1 MRRMKKL
8 FAVVLA
14 VLTMSMAFAGCSSEE
29 TYISFDEVY
38 NQLTSSIDFSASKM
52 QKQTE
57 AALNNYY
64 YIDPATLENYAIYM
78 ADYATGNADEIA
90 MFQVK
95 ESDQMTTVKSL
106 INDRI
111 SDLKVRYEDY
121 KPEEMPKIES
131 AIIEEKGNYIFL
143 VISPDNEK
151 AQEVLPS
158 FETQKARPEPLPQ
171 EPPACLSYLGI
182 SPRGGPDAASRTG
195 RPTACRTPQPAYPK
209 R

>member
-1 MRRMKKL
+1 MSSIFTYLRNAYQKEKRYLKEAADIIAEDNRRMLLLTNLIMLLFLIALLFLTPYIIKDWKPTDYHLIFLPVSLLCLGVSYFSYKKKL
-8 FAVVLA
+8 TGKKVTAICAFYL
-14 VLTMSMAFAGCSSEE
+14 MA
-29 TYISFDEVY
+29 SFTC
-38 NQLTSSIDFSASKM
+38 LF
-52 QKQTE
+52 
-57 AALNNYY
+57 L
-64 YIDPATLENYAIYM
+64 IDPATLEDYAIYM

-151 AQEVLPS
+151 AQEVLD
-158 FETQKARPEPLPQ
+158 QL
-171 EPPACLSYLGI
+171 LG
-182 SPRGGPDAASRTG
+182 
-195 RPTACRTPQPAYPK
+195 
-209 R
+209 

>member
-64 YIDPATLENYAIYM
+64 YIDPATLEDYAIYM

-131 AIIEEKGNYIFL
+131 AIIEERGQLYLPCHLPGQRKGF
-143 VISPDNEK
+143 
-151 AQEVLPS
+151 QEVAGPASRLNKKS
-158 FETQKARPEPLPQ
+158 MQKGTFCAKVPFLYSYFKHELEKSACPAR
-171 EPPACLSYLGI
+171 
-182 SPRGGPDAASRTG
+182 SPGGPAPCRSRS
-195 RPTACRTPQPAYPK
+195 
-209 R
+209 

>member
-1 MRRMKKL
+1 MRRVKKL
-8 FAVVLA
+8 FAVILA

-64 YIDPATLENYAIYM
+64 YIDPATLEDYAIYM

-151 AQEVLPS
+151 AQEVLD
-158 FETQKARPEPLPQ
+158 QL
-171 EPPACLSYLGI
+171 LG
-182 SPRGGPDAASRTG
+182 
-195 RPTACRTPQPAYPK
+195 
-209 R
+209 

>member
-1 MRRMKKL
+1 MKKMKRI
-8 FAVVLA
+8 LA
-14 VLTMSMAFAGCSSEE
+14 AMLSIMLLTLAMSGCSSEE
-29 TYISFDEVY
+29 TYVSFDEVY
-38 NQLTSSIDFSASKM
+38 SKLTSSIDFSASKM

-95 ESDQMTTVKSL
+95 DADQLTTVKSL

-121 KPEEMPKIES
+121 KPEEMSKIDG
-131 AIIEEKGNYIFL
+131 AVIKEKGNYIFL
-143 VISPDNEK
+143 VISPDNDK
-151 AQEVLPS
+151 AKEVLD
-158 FETQKARPEPLPQ
+158 EL
-171 EPPACLSYLGI
+171 LG
-182 SPRGGPDAASRTG
+182 
-195 RPTACRTPQPAYPK
+195 
-209 R
+209 

>member
-1 MRRMKKL
+1 MKKMKRI
-8 FAVVLA
+8 LA
-14 VLTMSMAFAGCSSEE
+14 AMLSIMMLNLAISGCSSEE
-29 TYISFDEVY
+29 TYVSLDEVY
-38 NQLTSSIDFSASKM
+38 SKLTSSIDFSASKM

-95 ESDQMTTVKSL
+95 DADQLTTVKSL

-111 SDLKVRYEDY
+111 KDLKVRYEDY
-121 KPEEMPKIES
+121 KPEEMTKLDS
-131 AIIEEKGNYIFL
+131 AVVEEKGNYIFV

-151 AQEVLPS
+151 AKEILK
-158 FETQKARPEPLPQ
+158 EAIK
-171 EPPACLSYLGI
+171 
-182 SPRGGPDAASRTG
+182 
-195 RPTACRTPQPAYPK
+195 
-209 R
+209 

>member
-1 MRRMKKL
+1 MVRLSANPYRNGGISDEKNEKI
-8 FAVVLA
+8 V
-14 VLTMSMAFAGCSSEE
+14 CSGSGSVDYEHGLRGLQQQE

-64 YIDPATLENYAIYM
+64 YIDPATLEDYAIYM

-151 AQEVLPS
+151 AQEVLD
-158 FETQKARPEPLPQ
+158 QL
-171 EPPACLSYLGI
+171 LG
-182 SPRGGPDAASRTG
+182 
-195 RPTACRTPQPAYPK
+195 
-209 R
+209 

>member
-95 ESDQMTTVKSL
+95 ESDQMTT
-106 INDRI
+106 DRI

-151 AQEVLPS
+151 AQEVLD
-158 FETQKARPEPLPQ
+158 QL
-171 EPPACLSYLGI
+171 LG
-182 SPRGGPDAASRTG
+182 
-195 RPTACRTPQPAYPK
+195 
-209 R
+209 

>member
-64 YIDPATLENYAIYM
+64 YIDPATLEDYAIYM

-90 MFQVK
+90 M
-95 ESDQMTTVKSL
+95 SDQMTTVKSL

-151 AQEVLPS
+151 AQEVLD
-158 FETQKARPEPLPQ
+158 QL
-171 EPPACLSYLGI
+171 LG
-182 SPRGGPDAASRTG
+182 
-195 RPTACRTPQPAYPK
+195 
-209 R
+209 

>member
-29 TYISFDEVY
+29 TYVSFDEVY

-64 YIDPATLENYAIYM
+64 YIDPATLEDYAIYM

-143 VISPDNEK
+143 VISRDNEK
-151 AQEVLPS
+151 AQEVLD
-158 FETQKARPEPLPQ
+158 QL
-171 EPPACLSYLGI
+171 LG
-182 SPRGGPDAASRTG
+182 
-195 RPTACRTPQPAYPK
+195 
-209 R
+209 

>member
-64 YIDPATLENYAIYM
+64 YIDPATLEDYAIYM

-111 SDLKVRYEDY
+111 SDLKVAMRTTNRRKCRRSRAPSSRKRATISYTY
-121 KPEEMPKIES
+121 IYWTTKRLRKCWTSFS
-131 AIIEEKGNYIFL
+131 AKQKEHAKRNLLREG
-143 VISPDNEK
+143 
-151 AQEVLPS
+151 S
-158 FETQKARPEPLPQ
+158 FFV
-171 EPPACLSYLGI
+171 
-182 SPRGGPDAASRTG
+182 
-195 RPTACRTPQPAYPK
+195 
-209 R
+209 